1 MMENQSIVQN
11 STEHHLNRGEEREQ
25 RRERQK
31 RQALACIM
39 ATPPRNS
46 GGFGVN
52 TNRHQRLNPDIY
64 LSNTAA
70 HAGKGKTHNNNDGDG
85 DDDDDHYRITI
96 SGGGQKDQRLSSAQW
111 SSLRSSTER
120 NVSLL
125 SGLGLAKLCF
135 RSVAFA
141 TITLYVLNQK
151 HMLPKPLGMVVSRVL
166 FWPTM
171 PITVSRRI
179 GKWTTVVDNAVVL
192 GGAPFGFLNYPEKL
206 HSQFR
211 VTGVVNMCEE
221 YQGPVKSYR
230 RLGIEH
236 LRLPT
241 VDHFE
246 PSVEDLKKAVSF
258 IQRHESK
265 GGRVY
270 VHCRAGHGR
279 SAAAV
284 YAWLLYKEPLA
295 DPIELNEKLCALRN
309 VRKYLYSQPNVNV
322 FRRWL
327 QEGGMVSDSDD
338 EVEFTWPRKK
348 QTKEPSHQHRP
359 WNDSTRSKTG
369 SGYAKRGN
377 MRFHGH
383 DSESDGDIYPASS
396 LGRVFSDE
404 DSSEDDWGGDDEYY
418 DYSEDEF

>member
-1 MMENQSIVQN
+1 ME
-11 STEHHLNRGEEREQ
+11 
-25 RRERQK
+25 
-31 RQALACIM
+31 
-39 ATPPRNS
+39 TPHRNS

-52 TNRHQRLNPDIY
+52 TNHQPRLYPDSGPSI
-64 LSNTAA
+64 TVTT
-70 HAGKGKTHNNNDGDG
+70 GKGKKNNDNCGDG
-85 DDDDDHYRITI
+85 SNDDDNDEHPIYI
-96 SGGGQKDQRLSSAQW
+96 SGGSQKERSSSVPL
-111 SSLRSSTER
+111 SSLRATAEH

-125 SGLGLAKLCF
+125 SGLSIAKLCF

-151 HMLPKPLGMVVSRVL
+151 HMLPKPLGKVVSRAL
-166 FWPTM
+166 FWPTL
-171 PITVSRRI
+171 PITASRRI

-192 GGAPFGFLNYPEKL
+192 GGAPFGFLRYPEKL

-211 VTGVVNMCEE
+211 VRGVVNMCEE
-221 YQGPVKSYR
+221 YQGPLKSYR

-258 IQRHESK
+258 IQKHESK

-295 DPIELNEKLCALRN
+295 DPIELNEKMCSLRN
-309 VRKYLYSQPNVNV
+309 VRKSLHSQPNVNE
-322 FRRWL
+322 FRVWL

-338 EVEFTWPRKK
+338 DDIVQSSQQRRRGGNGYKRRR
-348 QTKEPSHQHRP
+348 SSRIV
-359 WNDSTRSKTG
+359 ND
-369 SGYAKRGN
+369 YA
-377 MRFHGH
+377 
-383 DSESDGDIYPASS
+383 DEIDSDGDAANVFPASS

-404 DSSEDDWGGDDEYY
+404 DSYSSEDDWEWSSEERQQYDDDYY
-418 DYSEDEF
+418 DYSEDDL

>member
-1 MMENQSIVQN
+1 MLCTTMNETHDVYWALVLSLFFLLLLNVQ
-11 STEHHLNRGEEREQ
+11 
-25 RRERQK
+25 QK
-31 RQALACIM
+31 KHRCIM
-39 ATPPRNS
+39 ATPPRSS
-46 GGFGVN
+46 GGFGIN
-52 TNRHQRLNPDIY
+52 TNHQPRLNPDICP
-64 LSNTAA
+64 NTA
-70 HAGKGKTHNNNDGDG
+70 GKKGKKQNDNDGDG
-85 DDDDDHYRITI
+85 DDDNHTYTI
-96 SGGGQKDQRLSSAQW
+96 MFSGGGQKDKRCSSARW
-111 SSLRSSTER
+111 SSLRSSTEH

-125 SGLGLAKLCF
+125 SGLGLAKFCF

-171 PITVSRRI
+171 PITVSQRI

-221 YQGPVKSYR
+221 YQGPVKSYK

-258 IQRHESK
+258 IQKHEYQ

-295 DPIELNEKLCALRN
+295 DPVELNEKLCALRN
-309 VRKYLYSQPNVNV
+309 VRKNLYSQPNVSV
-322 FRRWL
+322 FRKWL

-338 EVEFTWPRKK
+338 EEEFRWPRKK
-348 QTKEPSHQHRP
+348 QTKEPSHQHQPR
-359 WNDSTRSKTG
+359 NDSRRSRTG
-369 SGYAKRGN
+369 NGYADRKGN
-377 MRFHGH
+377 MRFRGL
-383 DSESDGDIYPASS
+383 DNESDGDMYPASS

-404 DSSEDDWGGDDEYY
+404 DSTEDDWSGDDEYY